1 MTTFFQDLRF
11 AARSLAK
18 SPGFA
23 LAAVL
28 TLALGI
34 GANTAVFSLVR
45 GVLLRPL
52 PFPRPERL
60 VAVHEANL
68 EKSTEPMT
76 ASPPNFLD
84 WQAQNRV
91 FSALGAYTAIDVALA
106 DGGEPEQLRATA
118 ATPGFFAALGVAPL
132 HGRTFTNAETVPG
145 RDRVAVLSHAL
156 WTRRLGADR
165 DRIGRT
171 VRLNGETY
179 LTVGVMPPG
188 FRFPESDADLWIP
201 LVFGPDIGTQR
212 GAHYLEVVG
221 RLADGTTV
229 AGARTE
235 MDGIAGRLRA
245 QYRSTNEG
253 YGAAVIPL
261 REDLVGP
268 IRPTLTVLLGAV
280 GFVTLLACAN
290 VANLLLIRA
299 SRRGPEMAIR
309 TALGAGRAR
318 LVRQLLTES
327 LVLAAAGTA
336 AGLALAA
343 GAVDLI
349 VRFGPSDIPRLG
361 DVRIDGGVLAFTAAW
376 TLACAFL
383 FGLAPALA
391 AVRSQPMN
399 TLRGAGVDKASGRG
413 GSRLRR
419 LLVVGQMGIA
429 LLLLTGA
436 GLLARS
442 LVRLASV
449 DPGFR
454 PDSAL
459 TFALSLP
466 DSRYSDEPKAAAFTE
481 ELLGRLRALPGVRDA
496 GAIFGLPLTGM
507 SFSSSFRV
515 EGTPED
521 PADERSAELRV
532 ASRDYFRAAGIP
544 LQEGRLFEKSDRRG
558 SPLVILVS
566 RAAARKFWPAG
577 DALGQRVR
585 FGARPA
591 VTRLEGEIVGIVGDV
606 RDGGLAIGPTPEF
619 YGCMEQAPVG
629 YFSVVVRTSGP
640 PALVAPLVRR
650 EVHALDP
657 ELPVTSLATFEDVVS
672 RSVAG
677 RRFPMLL
684 LLAFASLA
692 LLLSGVG
699 IYGVTAYGVSQRTRE
714 IGIRLALGAEGRQIR
729 RLVLREGLRLALA
742 GLAVGLAAALALT
755 RLLAGLLFEVR
766 PADPA
771 TYVGTGLLMLG
782 VALAACW
789 IPARR
794 ASALDPSIAL
804 RSE

>member
-1 MTTFFQDLRF
+1 MTTFFQDLRY

-23 LAAVL
+23 LAAIL

-45 GVLLRPL
+45 GVLLRAL
-52 PFPRPERL
+52 PFPRAERL

-68 EKSTEPMT
+68 SKSSEPIP

-84 WQAQNRV
+84 WEAQNAV
-91 FSALGAYTAIDVALA
+91 FSALGAYTAVDVALA
-106 DGGEPEQLRATA
+106 EIGEPEQLHATA
-118 ATPGFFAALGVAPL
+118 VTPGFFSALGVAPL
-132 HGRTFTNAETVPG
+132 HGRTFTAAETVPG
-145 RDRVAVLSHAL
+145 RESVAVLSHAL
-156 WTRRLGADR
+156 WTRRFGGDPG
-165 DRIGRT
+165 RIGRT
-171 VRLNGETY
+171 VRLNGATY
-179 LTVGVMPPG
+179 TAVGVMPPG

-201 LVFGPDIGTQR
+201 LAFGPEIGTQR

-221 RLADGTTV
+221 RLKDGATLSQ
-229 AGARTE
+229 ARTE
-235 MDGIAGRLRA
+235 IEGIAARLRA
-245 QYRSTNEG
+245 QYHATNEG
-253 YGAAVIPL
+253 YGASVIPL
-261 REDLVGP
+261 RDDLVGP
-268 IRPTLTVLLGAV
+268 IRPTLALLLGAV

-299 SRRGPEMAIR
+299 SRRGAEMAIR

-336 AGLALAA
+336 AGLVVAA
-343 GAVDLI
+343 AAVDAI
-349 VRFGPSDIPRLG
+349 VRYAPADVPRLG
-361 DVRIDGGVLAFTAAW
+361 EVRIDAGVLAFTAAW
-376 TLACAFL
+376 TLVCAFL
-383 FGLAPALA
+383 FGLAPALG
-391 AVRSQPMN
+391 AVRTQPMD
-399 TLRGAGVDKASGRG
+399 TLRGAGADRVSGRG
-413 GSRLRR
+413 ASRLRR
-419 LLVVGQMGIA
+419 LLVVGQIGIT

-442 LVRLASV
+442 LARLSGV

-454 PDSAL
+454 AESAL

-466 DSRYSDEPKAAAFTE
+466 EARYPDEARVGAFTE
-481 ELLGRLRALPGVRDA
+481 ALLARIRALPGVRET

-515 EGTPED
+515 AGRPAD
-521 PADERSAELRV
+521 PANEPSAQLRV

-544 LQEGRLFEKSDRRG
+544 LHAGRLFEPSDTRG

-585 FGARPA
+585 FGARPG
-591 VTRLEGEIVGIVGDV
+591 VTRLEGEIVGVVGDV
-606 RDGGLAIGPTPEF
+606 RDGGLALGPTPEF
-619 YGCMEQAPVG
+619 YGCLEQAPVG
-629 YFSVVVRTSGP
+629 YFNVVVRTAAP
-640 PALVAPLVRR
+640 PALFASLVRR
-650 EVHALDP
+650 EVRALDP
-657 ELPVTSLATFEDVVS
+657 ELPVTGLGTLEDVVR

-692 LLLSGVG
+692 LLLSSVG
-699 IYGVTAYGVSQRTRE
+699 IYGVTAYAVSQRTRE
-714 IGIRLALGAEGRQIR
+714 IGIRLALGADGRRIR
-729 RLVLREGLRLALA
+729 RLVLREGLRLALG
-742 GLAVGLAAALALT
+742 GLAAGLAAALALT

-766 PADPA
+766 PADPP
-771 TYVGTGLLMLG
+771 TYLGTALLLLG

-794 ASALDPSIAL
+794 ASRLDPSNAL